1 MVTLLLFQRFGR
13 AFYGTI
19 DPCNALANLFLP
31 LAADNSQHGLGV
43 RRLLQSL
50 AKLRF
55 VQQFGI
61 KQTVLCNTAW
71 SNERWLVFGVEE
83 FPDMDSVQKHNAA
96 QHELDW
102 FRYVDS
108 ETMLGT
114 AWASDT

>member
-55 VQQFGI
+55 VQQFGNVG
-61 KQTVLCNTAW
+61 Q
-71 SNERWLVFGVEE
+71 R
-83 FPDMDSVQKHNAA
+83 VQMLL
-96 QHELDW
+96 ELPPAEPG
-102 FRYVDS
+102 R
-108 ETMLGT
+108 
-114 AWASDT
+114 A